1 MNKLLLFGTLF
12 TIGTTPALVAQ
23 PNIVLIM
30 ADDLGWGDVGYHGGE
45 AATPNIDRISAEGVR
60 FDRFY
65 AQPICT
71 PTRASLMTG
80 RYAWR
85 SGMASGVVL
94 NHLKYGLPLD
104 ETTLGNVMKSAGYST
119 YLVGKWHL
127 GHEIPKYLPTERGFD
142 YHYGLYTAIDHFT
155 HEWQGALDWHRNRK
169 PIREEGYATD
179 LLGEDCVRIIGEH
192 DFDVKPLFLYH
203 AMFAVHAWNQ
213 APGKYTAPYSDVKDK
228 ERRGLLGLCAAMDYQ
243 FGQIIQALENAGQ
256 LENTLVFFLS
266 DNGGDERHAADNG
279 PLRSGK
285 GSYYEGG
292 LRVPAFAVW
301 PGKIKPGRTTDALAH
316 VSDLLPTF
324 GKLAGAEMPKKL
336 LDGFDLSPVLFD
348 NAETSGRNEIVF
360 ILEDSERLR
369 RGAIIDW
376 PWKLRRTAQENGPWV
391 YELFNIEQDP
401 YEKANAYKQAKANP
415 ERTDRLSHRLDALGK
430 TAPPAFWKKGDGHAP
445 KDWKSPA
452 VIGPD
457 QE

>member
-1 MNKLLLFGTLF
+1 MNKPLLAGTLLA
-12 TIGTTPALVAQ
+12 IGATATLAVQ

-45 AATPNIDRISAEGVR
+45 AATPNIDRVSEKGVR
-60 FDRFY
+60 FNRFY

-94 NHLKYGLPLD
+94 NHLHYGLPLD
-104 ETTLGNVMKSAGYST
+104 ETTMAQMLKDAGYAT
-119 YLVGKWHL
+119 YIVGKWHL
-127 GHEIPKYLPTERGFD
+127 GHETPAYLPTERGFD

-169 PIREEGYATD
+169 PIREKGYATD
-179 LLGEDCVRIIGEH
+179 LLGEDCVRIIEQH
-192 DFDVKPLFLYH
+192 DFDQKPLFLYH

-213 APGKYTAPYSDVKDK
+213 STEEYMAPYSDVPDK

-243 FGQIIQALENAGQ
+243 FGQIIQALKNTGQ

-266 DNGGDERHAADNG
+266 DNGGPTRHAADNG
-279 PLRSGK
+279 SLRSGK

-292 LRVPAFAVW
+292 LRVPAFATW
-301 PGKIKPGRTTDALAH
+301 PGKIKPGRTSEALAH
-316 VSDLLPTF
+316 VADLLPTF
-324 GKLAGAEMPKKL
+324 GKLAGAQLPEKP
-336 LDGFDLSPVLFD
+336 LDGFDLAPVLF
-348 NAETSGRNEIVF
+348 NQAETTGRDEIIF

-369 RGAIIDW
+369 RGAIIAW
-376 PWKLRRTAQENGPWV
+376 PWKLRRTATESGPWV
-391 YELFNIEQDP
+391 YELFNIEADP
-401 YEKANAYKQAKANP
+401 YEKANAHKQAKANP
-415 ERTDRLSHRLDALGK
+415 ERTDRLSRRLDAMSK
-430 TAPPAFWKKGDGHAP
+430 TAPPAFWKKGDGNAP
-445 KDWKSPA
+445 KDWKPEA
-452 VIGPD
+452 IIGPD
-457 QE
+457 Q